1 MEQTVKCAIILG
13 LAEDGSI
20 FAKTEGTEQNLVTI
34 EGLLAYGHRYLDGE
48 WAKAT
53 AVSAAQQ
60 SAPVESQVEE
70 AEVVEVISPDQK
82 PKRKRGR
89 PRKEA

>member
-20 FAKTEGTEQNLVTI
+20 FAKTEGTEQNLITI

-48 WAKAT
+48 WKKAT
-53 AVSAAQQ
+53 AASTVQQ
-60 SAPVESQVEE
+60 TAPVAPVEE
-70 AEVVEVISPDQK
+70 AEVVEVITPEQK

-89 PRKEA
+89 PRKDA